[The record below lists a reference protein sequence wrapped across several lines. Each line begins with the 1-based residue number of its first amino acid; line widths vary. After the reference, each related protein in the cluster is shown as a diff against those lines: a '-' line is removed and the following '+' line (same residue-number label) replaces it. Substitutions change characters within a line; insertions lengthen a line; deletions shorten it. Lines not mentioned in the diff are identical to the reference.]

1 MNRTW
6 MAAVVIAALLTSGAG
21 VPVVMAEQTGQAAA
35 AAVVYTCPMHPQV
48 VSDKPGQCPIC
59 GMNLLVKTAA
69 PAEKKARKGRKAP
82 AKFACSMCPDV
93 VSDKPG
99 ACPKCGMKLEKKK
112 IPAAVKNNADLETK
126 KDPQPCPNC
135 VDESNI
141 NPGACPKCGMPVM
154 RFSGEKE
161 KK

>member
-6 MAAVVIAALLTSGAG
+6 MGAVVIAALLIGGAS
-21 VPVVMAEQTGQAAA
+21 VSVMRAEQTGQAAA
-35 AAVVYTCPMHPQV
+35 AAVVYTCPMHPEV
-48 VSDKPGQCPIC
+48 VSDKPGQCPKC
-59 GMNLLVKTAA
+59 GMNLVAKAA
-69 PAEKKARKGRKAP
+69 VPAEKKVKKNKKVP
-82 AKFACSMCPDV
+82 AHYGCSMCPDV
-93 VSDKPG
+93 ASGKPG

-112 IPAAVKNNADLETK
+112 IPAAVNNNADLETK
-126 KDPQPCPNC
+126 KGLQPCPNC